1 MHLLQ
6 DNSVLPLRA
15 LAQILHKRVESLT
28 MHGFANPTRFLALAR
43 WLMPVLLGTG
53 LVLSAGALAWGLAM
67 VPPDRL
73 MGETVR
79 ILFIH
84 VPSAWLGMGGW
95 AGIAIASAAVL
106 IWKHPLAGVAARAI
120 AVPGMA
126 FTAICL
132 ATGSIWGRPTWGTW
146 WVWDG
151 RLTSM
156 LVLLFLY
163 AGYLALSQA
172 SVREG
177 GSEKIAAIFGILGA
191 VNIPIINRSVVWWN
205 SLHQP
210 PSITVGKSA
219 IDAQFLWP
227 LLAAVLGLA
236 LLFGAVVLMRMR
248 MLIAEAQVEARLRRK
263 ALADDAPTVVSAS
276 IGNA

>member
-1 MHLLQ
+1 MH
-6 DNSVLPLRA
+6 
-15 LAQILHKRVESLT
+15 IY
-28 MHGFANPTRFLALAR
+28 ANPKRFLGVAR
-43 WLMPVLLGTG
+43 WLMPLLFWSG
-53 LVLSAGALAWGLAM
+53 LAMTAGAVAWGLFV

-73 MGETVR
+73 MGESVR

-84 VPSAWLGMGGW
+84 VPAAWLGMGGW
-95 AGIAIASAAVL
+95 AGIAVSSAMLL
-106 IWKHPLAGVAARAI
+106 IWKHPLAGISARAI
-120 AVPGMA
+120 AVPGLV

-163 AGYLALSQA
+163 AGYIALVQA
-172 SVREG
+172 TSRDG
-177 GSEKIAAIFGILGA
+177 GSPRIAAIFGLVGA

-210 PSITVGKSA
+210 PSITMGKSA
-219 IDAQFLWP
+219 IDGVFLMP
-227 LLAAVLGLA
+227 LLVAVVGFS
-236 LLFGAVVLMRMR
+236 LLFGAIVLMRMR
-248 MLIAEAQVEARLRRK
+248 AIIAEAQVEARLKRR
-263 ALADDAPTVVSAS
+263 ALDDDGPSRESGGAGEPAM
-276 IGNA
+276 GGA

>member
-1 MHLLQ
+1 MH
-6 DNSVLPLRA
+6 
-15 LAQILHKRVESLT
+15 T
-28 MHGFANPTRFLALAR
+28 YANPTRFLSLAK
-43 WLMPVLLGTG
+43 WLMPLCLWSG
-53 LVLSAGALAWGLAM
+53 LVLAGGAVVWGLTV

-73 MGETVR
+73 MGESVR

-95 AGIAIASAAVL
+95 AGLAIASAALL
-106 IWKHPLAGVAARAI
+106 IWKHPLAGIAARAM
-120 AVPGMA
+120 AVPGMV

-132 ATGSIWGRPTWGTW
+132 VTGSIWGRPTWGTW

-163 AGYLALSQA
+163 AGYIALSQA
-172 SVREG
+172 TAREG
-177 GSEKIAAIFGILGA
+177 GSPKIAAIFGLVGA
-191 VNIPIINRSVVWWN
+191 INVPIINRSVVWWN

-219 IDAQFLWP
+219 IDPVFLWP
-227 LLAAVLGLA
+227 LLVAVFGFS

-248 MLIAEAQVEARLRRK
+248 ALIAEAQVEARLRRR
-263 ALADDAPTVVSAS
+263 ALDDGIPVPATAM
-276 IGNA
+276 GNA